1 MAFDEKQ
8 LDDILSKYDDEE
20 AVEEVNESEDD
31 EQGELVDM
39 SKTNN
44 STTITE
50 SQKQVDNFTRTG
62 GNIIQER
69 YRVKNY
75 FSC

>member
-20 AVEEVNESEDD
+20 AVEEVSESEDD

-44 STTITE
+44 
-50 SQKQVDNFTRTG
+50 
-62 GNIIQER
+62 
-69 YRVKNY
+69 
-75 FSC
+75 